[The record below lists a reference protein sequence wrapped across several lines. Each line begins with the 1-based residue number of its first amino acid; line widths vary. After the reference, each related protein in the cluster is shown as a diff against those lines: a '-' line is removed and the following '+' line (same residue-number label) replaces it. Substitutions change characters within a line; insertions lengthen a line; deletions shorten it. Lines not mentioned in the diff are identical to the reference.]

1 MRKHR
6 LLIILAAAVAIPL
19 VALEG
24 DAQSWRTM
32 TSSRQVQDQ
41 EPMDVSVRYGAGTL
55 EIAPA
60 ESPFL
65 YRAEFRYD
73 GESFEPVVEFDQE
86 DRRLRF
92 GIEGRGRPR
101 STESGSAAKL
111 HLTREVPMD
120 LDLEFGA
127 GKAEIDLTGMALE
140 RLELSTGASQTSVNF
155 GAPNP
160 VQASEI
166 TIEAGAAE
174 LTVTGLGNTRAERIT
189 FRGGLGE
196 TVLDFGGEWTRSVQ
210 AKVEMGIGSLTLS
223 IPREVGVRLARR
235 SFLASFD
242 SAGLERRN
250 DGYYSTTWNDATT
263 RLDMDV
269 SAAIGSIE
277 IVWID

>member
-6 LLIILAAAVAIPL
+6 FLMLLAAALATPFL
-19 VALEG
+19 PREG

-32 TSSRQVQDQ
+32 TSARQVQDS
-41 EPMDVSVRYGAGTL
+41 EPMDVDVRYGAGTL

-60 ESPFL
+60 ESPYL

-73 GESFEPVVEFDQE
+73 GDQFEPVVEFDRNA
-86 DRRLRF
+86 RRLRI
-92 GIEGRGRPR
+92 GIEARDRPR
-101 STESGSAAKL
+101 PRDDGSAAKL
-111 HLTREVPMD
+111 QLTREVPLE

-127 GKAEIDLTGMALE
+127 GNAEIDLSGIALE
-140 RLELSTGASQTSVNF
+140 RLELSTGASRTTVNF

-160 VQASEI
+160 IQAREI
-166 TIEAGAAE
+166 QIEAGAAE
-174 LTVTGLGNTRAERIT
+174 LTVTGLGNARAERVS

-196 TVLDFGGEWTRSVQ
+196 TVLDFSGEWAGNVQ
-210 AKVEMGIGSLTLS
+210 AKVEMGIGSLRLR
-223 IPREVGVRLARR
+223 IPRDVGVRLARR

-242 SAGLERRN
+242 AAGLERRD
-250 DGYYSTTWNDATT
+250 DGYYSTSWNDAVT

-277 IVWID
+277 VVWID